1 MEHQEHKVTLEPADP
16 PSADHFVSL
25 SPEQAYLAC
34 RVDVR
39 TDDFVRSF
47 RVVLSNS
54 VARDEYT
61 LGALQAVVV
70 REAPG
75 TQAILVTDSGEGWAY
90 ARVLLDDERA
100 LMQAGSAVAAVCA
113 SWGWDESA
121 VITVRVNDV
130 DVQAATRFDGDFWSV
145 VTPW

>member
-1 MEHQEHKVTLEPADP
+1 MELQEHKVTLEPADP
-16 PSADHFVSL
+16 PSAHHFVAL
-25 SPEQAYLAC
+25 SPERAYLAC

-39 TDDFVRSF
+39 TDDAVWCF
-47 RVVLSNS
+47 RVVLSNCM
-54 VARDEYT
+54 ACDEHT

-70 REAPG
+70 REDPG
-75 TQAILVTDSGEGWAY
+75 THAILVTDSGEGWAY

-100 LMQAGSAVAAVCA
+100 LMQAGTAVAAVCA

-121 VITVRVNDV
+121 VITVRVNDY

>member
-1 MEHQEHKVTLEPADP
+1 MELQEHKVTLEPADP
-16 PSADHFVSL
+16 PSADHFVAL
-25 SPEQAYLAC
+25 GPEQAYLAC

-39 TDDFVRSF
+39 TDDAARRF
-47 RVVLSNS
+47 RVVLASTM
-54 VARDEYT
+54 ARDEHA

-75 TQAILVTDSGEGWAY
+75 TRAILVTDSGEGWAY
-90 ARVLLDDERA
+90 ARALLDDERA
-100 LMQAGSAVAAVCA
+100 SIQAGAAVAAVCA

-121 VITVRVNDV
+121 VITVRVNGY

-145 VTPW
+145 VTLW